1 MTNKEAV
8 AILTEAKYKFLDNQF
23 IAFTGY
29 ELEAIDIAI
38 SAIQQQ
44 DRYSNLKETYS
55 KW

>member
-1 MTNKEAV
+1 MTNKEAI
-8 AILTEAKYKFLDNQF
+8 AILEEAKYKFLDKQF

-44 DRYSNLKETYS
+44 ERYTNLRNIRFT
-55 KW
+55 